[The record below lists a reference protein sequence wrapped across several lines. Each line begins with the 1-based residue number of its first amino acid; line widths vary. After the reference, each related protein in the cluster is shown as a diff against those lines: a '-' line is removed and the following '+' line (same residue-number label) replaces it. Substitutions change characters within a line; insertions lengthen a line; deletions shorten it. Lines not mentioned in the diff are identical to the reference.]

1 MSNTPPDHEAGR
13 SHRPRSASKRMLVGL
28 VFFGLGLLL
37 VAAGVVAVFLSMVNS
52 TVIGVIAG
60 LVGAVAG
67 IVLNF
72 TGLVLLYRAITGSAP
87 QNPDASDDTP

>member
-1 MSNTPPDHEAGR
+1 
-13 SHRPRSASKRMLVGL
+13 
-28 VFFGLGLLL
+28 
-37 VAAGVVAVFLSMVNS
+37 VAAGVVAVFLSLVNS

-87 QNPDASDDTP
+87 QNPAASDDTP